1 MKVDGNLFI
10 FLIGIFSGGF
20 LGIMAMAMALIGAN
34 RYSRMNE
41 TIVNLK
47 EQIRTNQYS
56 KPKPRKYRKKA

>member
-1 MKVDGNLFI
+1 MKVDGNLLI
-10 FLIGIFSGGF
+10 ILIGIFSGGF
-20 LGIMAMAMALIGAN
+20 LGIMAMALIGAN

-41 TIVNLK
+41 TIANLK

>member
-10 FLIGIFSGGF
+10 FLIGIFSGGL
-20 LGIMAMAMALIGAN
+20 LGIMAMALIGAN

>member
-10 FLIGIFSGGF
+10 FLIGIFSGGL
-20 LGIMAMAMALIGAN
+20 LGIMTMALIGAN

>member
-1 MKVDGNLFI
+1 MKVEFI
-10 FLIGIFSGGF
+10 YFLIGTLSGGL
-20 LGIMAMAMALIGAN
+20 LGVMAMALIGAN
-34 RYSRMNE
+34 KYSRMNE